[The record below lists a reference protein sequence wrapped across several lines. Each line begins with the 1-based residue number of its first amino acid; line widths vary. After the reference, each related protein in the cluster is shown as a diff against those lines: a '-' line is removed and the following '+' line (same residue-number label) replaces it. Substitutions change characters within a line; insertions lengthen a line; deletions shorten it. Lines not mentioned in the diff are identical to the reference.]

1 MRAGF
6 RRVPV
11 QAQAQQ
17 RHETYTFPAPTRG
30 KISNENLAAAGPQ
43 GAKVLEN
50 WFPTSTGIR
59 LRGGASR
66 HATIG
71 TIPVTSMMSYDGPAG
86 RFMFACDGT
95 KIFDT
100 TAPADPTIPP
110 SPVITGLTSG
120 YFSYVQFATPGGYY
134 LSAVNGTDSMRQF
147 DGTTWTTVAA
157 LGPSI
162 NTNQLSF
169 IWAYKN
175 RQFFVQKNTLNVWFL
190 PVDSI
195 SGTATVY
202 SLAGVFQR
210 GGSVLCGGTWSLET
224 GGGIDDKCVI
234 ISDRGEVAVFQ
245 GTNPADPTA
254 WSIVGRYDM
263 SPPRGP
269 RALMQAGGD
278 LLIGMDDGIVP
289 ISQAIQKDAA
299 ALALISVTRA
309 IEPDWR
315 REVAARSVLPWE
327 LLKWPTFNMGIVALP
342 ADAGQD
348 KKVFV
353 VNLQTGAWADYT
365 GWDARCLVLHEGWAY
380 FGTSDGKVMQ
390 CEVGG
395 NDDGMP
401 YTCTYVG
408 LFDHMK
414 RVARTKILHMAR
426 TVFLA
431 SRKFI
436 PKLSVSTNYQ
446 VTLPSAPPSTPNDV
460 TFDAWDSGLW
470 DVAVWDAGSV
480 KTVSTKWTSI
490 GQSGF
495 IVAPQVQ
502 VTCGVTP
509 TPDAELVAI
518 DMTFETGA
526 VVV

>member
-17 RHETYTFPAPTRG
+17 RHSTMTFPAPTRG
-30 KISNENLAAAGPQ
+30 KISNENLAAAGPK

-59 LRGGASR
+59 LRGGAAR

-71 TIPVTSMMSYDGPAG
+71 TIPVVSMMSYDGPAG
-86 RFMFACDGT
+86 SFMFAADGT
-95 KIFDT
+95 NIFDVT
-100 TAPADPTIPP
+100 TPASPTVPP
-110 SPVITGLTSG
+110 TAVVTSLTSG
-120 YFSYVQFATPGGYY
+120 YFSYVQMPTPGGYY
-134 LSAVNGTDSMRQF
+134 LSALNGTDSMRQF

-169 IWAYKN
+169 IWTYRN

-195 SGTATVY
+195 SGTAQAY
-202 SLAGVFQR
+202 SLAGVFQD

-224 GGGIDDKCVI
+224 GGGIDAKCVI

-245 GTNPADPTA
+245 GTNPADATA
-254 WSIVGRYDM
+254 WSLVGRYAM
-263 SPPRGP
+263 SPLLGP

-278 LLIGMDDGIVP
+278 LLMGMADGIVP

-315 REVAARSVLPWE
+315 KEVAARTVLPWE
-327 LLKWPTFNMGIVALP
+327 LLKWPQFNMGIVALP
-342 ADAGQD
+342 ASPGQD
-348 KKVFV
+348 RKVFV

-365 GWDARCLVLHEGWAY
+365 GWDACCLVLHAGWAY
-380 FGTSDGKVMQ
+380 FGTSDGKIMQ

-395 NDDGMP
+395 IDDGMP
-401 YTCTYVG
+401 YVCTYVG

-414 RVARTKILHMAR
+414 AVARTKIIHMAR
-426 TVFLA
+426 TVFIA
-431 SRKFI
+431 SRKFV

-446 VTLPSAPPSTPNDV
+446 VSLPSPPPSAPDDV
-460 TFDAWDSGLW
+460 TLDTWDSGLW
-470 DVAVWDAGSV
+470 DKAVWDAGWV
-480 KTVSTKWTSI
+480 KAVTTKWTSV

-495 IVAPQVQ
+495 IIAPQVQ
-502 VTCGVTP
+502 VTSGVTP
-509 TPDAELVAI
+509 TPDAELVEI
-518 DMTFETGA
+518 DMTYEVGA